1 MKEIKVLEMSLSQN
15 LNNYVDDTVG
25 KYIRLISSK
34 YNLNYDDLL
43 REWSGT
49 PQKTSPKQPLVVKPL
64 VVKPLVVQ
72 PLGVVE
78 SKCQSSEE
86 SSEALMK
93 LTKQELHEKCKKA
106 GVRSSGTK
114 NDLVKYLLE
123 SKSQTKINTI
133 KIKEPPP
140 FVSQLLEQ
148 EKKETVSNQIV
159 KKISASVPVI
169 DIRRNKFNN
178 YEHVHTGFVF
188 NNLSKKVIGK
198 QNTDGTVSDLTKE
211 DINICNKYKF
221 KFVLPSNLDKN
232 TRVEDVKVDEL
243 EEEDGDVDEDVV
255 EEEVEPEVEGVDCID
270 DIEEE
275 DVEDDEDVE
284 LLEEED
290 VIDEDE

>member
-1 MKEIKVLEMSLSQN
+1 MSLSQN

-49 PQKTSPKQPLVVKPL
+49 PQKASPKQPLVVKPL

-114 NDLVKYLLE
+114 NDLVKYLLS

-159 KKISASVPVI
+159 KKISTSVPVI

-232 TRVEDVKVDEL
+232 SRVEDVKVDEL

-255 EEEVEPEVEGVDCID
+255 EEEVEPEPEVEGVDCID